1 MSTTA
6 SEINL
11 LRESSRE
18 QLQGWANGL
27 FKNMTKTWID
37 DYASMPGFGDKLT
50 LVRTGK
56 KKFIVKRQW
65 GAALVT
71 YKCGYPEAQ
80 RRFALLVITR
90 RLTA

>member
-6 SEINL
+6 SSQI
-11 LRESSRE
+11 R
-18 QLQGWANGL
+18 GL
-27 FKNMTKTWID
+27 KATAMWID
-37 DYASMPGFGDKLT
+37 DLFVIAPNLSGKLT

>member
-1 MSTTA
+1 MP
-6 SEINL
+6 
-11 LRESSRE
+11 
-18 QLQGWANGL
+18 L
-27 FKNMTKTWID
+27 FE
-37 DYASMPGFGDKLT
+37 DKLT

-65 GAALVT
+65 GAALMT

>member
-6 SEINL
+6 SEIKMLSQWRTDQLRQWSTAL
-11 LRESSRE
+11 LEPIIINRI
-18 QLQGWANGL
+18 
-27 FKNMTKTWID
+27 KNM
-37 DYASMPGFGDKLT
+37 PLFEDKLT

-65 GAALVT
+65 GAALMT